1 MKKILTFFV
10 LPVLIIGIGYAIW
23 TSLLQPVNFNKERAA
38 REKVATQRLKD
49 IRTLQVAFKG
59 KYGHFTASID
69 SLIDYYNNGYI
80 TIIRQIG
87 SMDDSL
93 AVAQKRVKR
102 DSIRIN
108 VKDTL
113 LRRSD
118 FNVND
123 LKTIPFSG
131 GKPIIMAAVIKPVSG
146 VEVPLFEACMPF
158 NDLLS
163 GMNHQLIVNLN
174 AERNDIGKYP
184 GLKVGSIDAPNNNA
198 GNWE

>member
-23 TSLLQPVNFNKERAA
+23 TSLLRPVNFNKERAA
-38 REKVATQRLKD
+38 RERVATQRLKD

-59 KYGHFTASID
+59 KHGHFTASID
-69 SLIDYYNNGYI
+69 SLVDYYNNGYI

-118 FNVND
+118 FNIND

-131 GKPIIMAAVIKPVSG
+131 GKPIIMAAVVKPVSG

-158 NDLLS
+158 SDLLA

>member
-1 MKKILTFFV
+1 MKKIFTFFV

-23 TSLLQPVNFNKERAA
+23 SSIQEPVEFNNEKNA
-38 REKVATQRLKD
+38 REKVGVQRLKD

-59 KYGHFTASID
+59 KHGHFTSSID
-69 SLIDYYNNGYI
+69 SLVDYYNNGQI
-80 TIIRQIG
+80 TIIKQIG

-93 AVAQKRVKR
+93 AVALKKVRR

-113 LRRSD
+113 LKRAD
-118 FNVND
+118 FNPND
-123 LKTIPFSG
+123 LKTIPFSN
-131 GKPIIMAAVIKPVSG
+131 GKPIIMEALIKQVSG
-146 VEVPLFEACMPF
+146 VDVPLFEACMPYS
-158 NDLLS
+158 DILM
-163 GMNHQLIVNLN
+163 GMNHQLLVNLN
-174 AERNDIGKYP
+174 SEKKDMGKYP